1 MLGIESILL
10 RDRLSTFAWDI
21 FRQKYAHSKSE
32 SWADAANRVATN
44 VMAEL
49 SYGPQSPETERIERY
64 IRERKFIPGGRY
76 LYAAGRPLHQVCN
89 CLLLRAEDSREGWGE
104 LWKRAGVALMTGAGV
119 GVEYSRIREAG
130 SAISRTGGQASGP
143 CALMHTVN
151 EIGRQVMQGG
161 SRRSAIW
168 AGLAWDH
175 PDIELFLRIKD
186 WSPELRAL
194 RDREPTFP
202 APMELTNV
210 SIRLDSRFFEA
221 VSDARHP
228 DHGRATDLYR
238 DAVRRMCRTGE
249 PGFSVD
255 MGADA
260 DEHMRNA
267 PVAGSTHI
275 LTDSGYVTARELA
288 ERTAT
293 VWTGMQW
300 VPNVQ
305 FNKTGSNVPLVRV
318 TMSGGR
324 VIECDPS
331 HPFMVEKWCGA
342 GKQNRRIISV
352 ERVPASSL
360 CHNDIIVSTT
370 PQPYVSDALNR
381 EDYTLGWIYGDGS
394 FTKSGGADLTLCSP
408 ESQACAS
415 DIVGYNSEACPDS
428 RGFTRFYFSVSE
440 RWTGRSK
447 DTYPVDGG
455 SPSFIAGLF
464 DADGNW
470 EPTQKRVRLASV
482 HPSFLHGA
490 RRALEA
496 IGILAHVS
504 RCSRESGFG
513 GRASWQLVVSSGSV
527 RRFSDIVPTRR
538 LQIVIGDYTPYRTSH
553 VRVVGVD
560 DAGYGDVFCADV
572 GVSEHTFMAE
582 GVIVSNCTE
591 ITTADSD
598 DICNLGSINLARVRS
613 LDEMRDVVDAATLFL
628 LAGSEYTS
636 LPYKE
641 VGAVRDKNRRLGLG
655 VMGVHEWLLARG
667 RSYAPDPELGEWL
680 AEYATSTD
688 IAAGWADEH
697 SLSRPVKTRAIAPT
711 GTIGII
717 GETTTGIEPVYCTA
731 YRRRYLVG
739 TRWHERTII
748 DPTVARLVRDV
759 GIDPEGIEDAHRLSF
774 DPEFRIEMQAWV
786 QTFVDHGISSTVNL
800 PEPLGAEDA
809 DAFGASLLPIL
820 PRLRGITAYPSG
832 ARGLD
837 PLEPTSYAD
846 ALRAESVAFEESEE
860 RCVGGAC
867 GV

>member
-1 MLGIESILL
+1 
-10 RDRLSTFAWDI
+10 
-21 FRQKYAHSKSE
+21 
-32 SWADAANRVATN
+32 
-44 VMAEL
+44 
-49 SYGPQSPETERIERY
+49 
-64 IRERKFIPGGRY
+64 
-76 LYAAGRPLHQVCN
+76 
-89 CLLLRAEDSREGWGE
+89 
-104 LWKRAGVALMTGAGV
+104 
-119 GVEYSRIREAG
+119 
-130 SAISRTGGQASGP
+130 
-143 CALMHTVN
+143 
-151 EIGRQVMQGG
+151 
-161 SRRSAIW
+161 
-168 AGLAWDH
+168 
-175 PDIELFLRIKD
+175 
-186 WSPELRAL
+186 
-194 RDREPTFP
+194 
-202 APMELTNV
+202 
-210 SIRLDSRFFEA
+210 
-221 VSDARHP
+221 
-228 DHGRATDLYR
+228 
-238 DAVRRMCRTGE
+238 
-249 PGFSVD
+249 
-255 MGADA
+255 
-260 DEHMRNA
+260 
-267 PVAGSTHI
+267 
-275 LTDSGYVTARELA
+275 
-288 ERTAT
+288 
-293 VWTGMQW
+293 
-300 VPNVQ
+300 
-305 FNKTGSNVPLVRV
+305 
-318 TMSGGR
+318 
-324 VIECDPS
+324 
-331 HPFMVEKWCGA
+331 
-342 GKQNRRIISV
+342 
-352 ERVPASSL
+352 
-360 CHNDIIVSTT
+360 
-370 PQPYVSDALNR
+370 
-381 EDYTLGWIYGDGS
+381 
-394 FTKSGGADLTLCSP
+394 
-408 ESQACAS
+408 
-415 DIVGYNSEACPDS
+415 
-428 RGFTRFYFSVSE
+428 
-440 RWTGRSK
+440 
-447 DTYPVDGG
+447 
-455 SPSFIAGLF
+455 
-464 DADGNW
+464 
-470 EPTQKRVRLASV
+470 
-482 HPSFLHGA
+482 
-490 RRALEA
+490 
-496 IGILAHVS
+496 
-504 RCSRESGFG
+504 
-513 GRASWQLVVSSGSV
+513 
-527 RRFSDIVPTRR
+527 
-538 LQIVIGDYTPYRTSH
+538 